1 MGVDKRSF
9 LDNEAARRNL
19 PNFCG
24 TNRMT
29 HRVRIVAKSRNY
41 LQNLMSL
48 WGAFLNLISFQI
60 KNFRSIVDSGKIP
73 FSPDGITVFVGQ
85 NESGKSSVL
94 DALFFALSLE
104 VPTEDDFRIGAEM
117 PSVDL
122 KVEIKFS
129 ELADAL
135 ADVESCTE
143 SIKRSLEDHLIENH
157 NFVTIKFHWKRA
169 INDDKPEIVRVIS
182 MESKALEERLDACAM
197 VESLSTISNHDASS
211 LAEANSDVDA
221 GDDFT
226 SDDFAHA
233 IWIAMPLGVRF
244 NEEHG
249 ALPNHVDIN
258 EKGKPIGPG
267 AKAADNFLR
276 IADLDLPALIK
287 GDLRTRQNTINRAN
301 SKVSADFRLFW
312 SQTIGSSGFL
322 TLKCEIANYP
332 LTQPEKSGLPHL
344 IFWICDGNT
353 QLYPAQRSRGTR
365 WFVSFYL
372 QLKASEKAKNKRVFL
387 LDEPGANLHS
397 KAQIDVL
404 KLINMLAKDTSPVIY
419 STHSPQLLEYAKLF
433 RVHAVQRNGD
443 QEDSPTTII
452 DAHHL
457 GAASSDTLSPVLAAM
472 GVDFS
477 QNRVIKREN
486 NVLLEEMS
494 GYYYISSFWKLTGQS
509 KPAHFIAATGV
520 NKIEALANMFRGW
533 GLEFIIAV
541 DDDKAGREAYKSIKK
556 EMFGD
561 VEELAN
567 KAMVRFSDCPSIED
581 AFSASDFK
589 KFVLHDQ
596 TAMITASNGDYLK
609 TNGRSKPVL
618 AFQFFLQVEEGKI
631 TLEQFEPST
640 QQTILKIIDQI
651 ATRLIPRGE

>member
-1 MGVDKRSF
+1 V
-9 LDNEAARRNL
+9 
-19 PNFCG
+19 
-24 TNRMT
+24 
-29 HRVRIVAKSRNY
+29 
-41 LQNLMSL
+41 
-48 WGAFLNLISFQI
+48 NLIAFQI
-60 KNFRSIVDSGKIP
+60 RNFRSIVDSGKIP

-94 DALFFALSLE
+94 DALFFALSTEL
-104 VPTEDDFRIGAEM
+104 PTEDDLRIGAEM

-122 KVEIKFS
+122 KVEVSFS
-129 ELADAL
+129 EIEDILD
-135 ADVESCTE
+135 DVEGCTE
-143 SIKRSLEDHLIENH
+143 SIKKSLEEHLVQNS
-157 NFVTIKFHWKRA
+157 NVVTISVEWEQTEKDGQPQIIKT
-169 INDDKPEIVRVIS
+169 VS
-182 MESKALEERLDACAM
+182 MESQKLEERLEACALIDTLNASAIKNGEATS
-197 VESLSTISNHDASS
+197 VDAVGRDSPQ
-211 LAEANSDVDA
+211 A

-226 SDDFAHA
+226 SGDFAYA
-233 IWIAMPLGVRF
+233 IWMALPLGVRF
-244 NEEHG
+244 TEEHG
-249 ALPNHVDIN
+249 ALPNHVDID
-258 EKGKPIGPG
+258 EKGKPTGPG
-267 AKAADNFLR
+267 AKAAENFLR
-276 IADLDLPALIK
+276 IAEIDLPALIK

-312 SQTIGSSGFL
+312 SQTIGNSGFL
-322 TLKCEIANYP
+322 TLKCEIGNYP
-332 LTQPEKSGLPHL
+332 VTETKKSGKPHL

-372 QLKASEKAKNKRVFL
+372 QLKASEKAKIKRVFL

-397 KAQIDVL
+397 KAQGDVL
-404 KLINMLAKDTSPVIY
+404 KLINMLAKDTSLVVY

-443 QEDSPTTII
+443 QEDSPTSVI

-477 QNRVIKREN
+477 HNRVVKKEN

-494 GYYYISSFWKLTGQS
+494 GYYYISSFWKLTGQK

-533 GLEFIIAV
+533 GLDFLIAV

-561 VEELAN
+561 VEEIAN
-567 KAMVRFSDCPSIED
+567 KSMVRFSNCPSIED
-581 AFSASDFK
+581 VFSLSDFK
-589 KFVLHDQ
+589 KFVLQDE
-596 TAMITASNGDYLK
+596 TAVISSSNGDYLK
-609 TNGRSKPVL
+609 TSGRSKPVL
-618 AFQFFLQVEEGKI
+618 SFQFFLKVEDGKI
-631 TLEQFEPST
+631 TLDQLDQTT
-640 QQTILKIIDQI
+640 QKTMLTIVEQI
-651 ATRLIPRGE
+651 ATRLNPRSE